1 MKQNKPSITFLVGMP
16 AVGKSTFIKQMGYD
30 RDPNTYIHSTDDLI
44 MEIVDSSHQY
54 DTYDDFFAAGAGKP
68 FPETPFAKQVL
79 PELARRFEAAKDNN
93 MDIVVDMVNA
103 NKYSRGLTL
112 NDIDQDNFIVRAV
125 VFGHEPWE
133 AQNKKFINSI
143 VDAVAERERYT
154 GKSVP
159 ENVLRERMFPSYE
172 APTREEGFDQI
183 NFVDPL
189 NPMIRTNPRRRNPYS
204 G

>member
-30 RDPNTYIHSTDDLI
+30 RAPNTYIHSTDDLI
-44 MEIVDSSHQY
+44 MEIVDRDPRF
-54 DTYDDFFAAGAGKP
+54 DTYDDFFAAGVGKP
-68 FPETPFAKQVL
+68 FPQTPFGQMVL
-79 PELARRFEAAKDNN
+79 PELGRRFQAALDNG

-103 NKYSRGLTL
+103 NKHSRGLTL
-112 NDIDQDNFIVRAV
+112 KDIDQDDFIVRAV

-133 AQNKKFINSI
+133 DQSRKFIDSI
-143 VDAVAERERYT
+143 VRAVSERARHT

-159 ENVLRERMFPSYE
+159 EPVLRERMFPSYE
-172 APTREEGFDQI
+172 VPTREEGFDQI

-189 NPMIRTNPRRRNPYS
+189 NPMIRMNPR
-204 G
+204 